1 MLVGGQGESRD
12 GRKQLRDS
20 ANRSGLDMPTVKDE
34 IDRLLELSEAEPLA
48 NVLTDAKAKAK
59 ARANA
64 RAQANARAKDNARA
78 RARST
83 VDSLANLVGSTV
95 SGEWRDEVARQS
107 VMINDLRAKVDA
119 L

>member
-1 MLVGGQGESRD
+1 MLVTGQGESRD

-34 IDRLLELSEAEPLA
+34 IDRLLELSEAELLDE
-48 NVLTDAKAKAK
+48 VK
-59 ARANA
+59 
-64 RAQANARAKDNARA
+64 ARA
-78 RARST
+78 RARATAVAMVRACGSP
-83 VDSLANLVGSTV
+83 VDDA
-95 SGEWRDEVARQS
+95 WIDEVVQKS